1 MIQIPADIEIDFG
14 ALLVK
19 KAISEKF
26 HSYYSTWLRYYPD
39 FCHKHHFDQS
49 NKKSLSH
56 FINTNLIPGTPYFFL
71 DGGTLPG
78 YDSFHGTNDM
88 NSGSWNTP
96 SHNPTGQ
103 SSSANLFFGR

>member
-26 HSYYSTWLRYYPD
+26 HSYYSTWLRYYPN

-49 NKKSLSH
+49 NKKVFPIS
-56 FINTNLIPGTPYFFL
+56 
-71 DGGTLPG
+71 
-78 YDSFHGTNDM
+78 
-88 NSGSWNTP
+88 
-96 SHNPTGQ
+96 
-103 SSSANLFFGR
+103 